1 MVARWDY
8 FNIKSTKVRPY
19 QIGNLTKRWI
29 FFSGAY
35 CVLYYIGSPGPLD
48 LPSRQLRQ
56 IVSPII
62 PHSSRCL
69 SPDLPHHQLS
79 DESSQHPPLT
89 SNTAPIV
96 VHRAVSCTTKYFVTS
111 IPGNNP

>member
-1 MVARWDY
+1 MD
-8 FNIKSTKVRPY
+8 
-19 QIGNLTKRWI
+19 
-29 FFSGAY
+29 FFSVAH

-62 PHSSRCL
+62 PYGSRGL

-79 DESSQHPPLT
+79 GEPSQHPPLT
-89 SNTAPIV
+89 SNTAPTRV
-96 VHRAVSCTTKYFVTS
+96 YRVASCT
-111 IPGNNP
+111 